1 MPDFNGPDL
10 EYGGGGPSSY
20 KSADGTRFWG
30 ALVRQGGVLKFV
42 VYQTDANGGL
52 LSAWDDSGILGQGA
66 GLVLQPDGGLEA
78 QGFVNYG
85 DNASMRA
92 VPVPGWKPWPGPKAW
107 LLAGFMAFL
116 PSDLYDAW
124 RTRLK

>member
-66 GLVLQPDGGLEA
+66 GLVVQPDGGLEA
-78 QGFVNYG
+78 VGFTDYG
-85 DNASMRA
+85 DSRTMRA
-92 VPVPGWKPWPGPKAW
+92 IAVPGWKPWPGAKAW

-124 RTRLK
+124 RLRLK